1 MTTVRDGMIFPR
13 QLRVMLAQR
22 TLKSM
27 TRAVGVGLHGG
38 QRVELTLRPA
48 PVDTGIVFRRVDL
61 AAPVD
66 IHVNALWIT
75 DTRLNTTLS
84 AGGDPGAPKVK
95 TIEHLLSACSGL
107 GLDNLIIDIN
117 GEEVP
122 ILDGAAASFVFLLQS
137 AGIELQDKPKRFMR
151 IKRAVE
157 VREGA
162 GASLKWARLEP
173 YEGYRLTFE
182 IDFDHPA
189 VNQTGQRVSFDM
201 GSGRYKQE
209 IARARTLGFT
219 KDVEMMRARG
229 LALGGSMD
237 NALVIGD
244 YKVLNGDGLRYDD
257 EIAKHKMLDA
267 IGDMLVIGHPLIAEY
282 NGFRSGH
289 ELNNK
294 LLRAVLADPASFEF
308 VSFEDASKAPAGLAE
323 LAPAW

>member
-1 MTTVRDGMIFPR
+1 
-13 QLRVMLAQR
+13 MLAQR

-48 PVDTGIVFRRVDL
+48 PPDTGIVFRRVDL
-61 AAPVD
+61 AQPVD
-66 IHVNALWIT
+66 IHVNALAIT

-84 AGGDPGAPKVK
+84 AGGDPGAPKVR
-95 TIEHLLSACSGL
+95 TIEHLLSACAGL
-107 GLDNLIIDIN
+107 GIDNLIIDIN

-137 AGIELQDKPKRFMR
+137 AGIELQDRAKRFLR
-151 IKRAVE
+151 IVKPVE
-157 VREGA
+157 VRSGEGA
-162 GASLKWARLEP
+162 ALKWARLEP
-173 YEGYRLTFE
+173 YDGYRLTFE

-189 VNQTGQRVSFDM
+189 VNQTGQRVTFEM

-237 NALVIGD
+237 NAIVIGD
-244 YKVLNGDGLRYDD
+244 YKVLNDGGLRYDD
-257 EIAKHKMLDA
+257 EIAKHKILDA
-267 IGDMLVIGHPLIAEY
+267 IGDMQVVGQPLIGAY
-282 NGFRSGH
+282 SAYRSGH

-294 LLRAVLADPASFEF
+294 LLRRLLADPTTHES
-308 VSFEDASKAPAGLAE
+308 VSFDDATRAPAGLAE